1 VTLRPWEES
10 RAAPIVRGVAWVVLV
25 LRVADGGAS
34 GDDVLP
40 TFSTVPVLP
49 VIVGEPSTGSF
60 RAREPP
66 VSPNTPGPV
75 LPRDRTDLEIA
86 VSHALI
92 EARTGRAQRGGDLG
106 AVDLQRSP

>member
-49 VIVGEPSTGSF
+49 VIVSEPSRLFVPGA
-60 RAREPP
+60 RAAR
-66 VSPNTPGPV
+66 
-75 LPRDRTDLEIA
+75 IA
-86 VSHALI
+86 EHA
-92 EARTGRAQRGGDLG
+92 RAG
-106 AVDLQRSP
+106 AAA